1 MKIGIVGLGLIGG
14 SLAKAYKKNSDHV
27 ILGYDKAPSVVE
39 FARIYGAVD
48 VAMDKNNIGE
58 CDTLLIAI
66 NPKDTVEFLNEHAS
80 LISPKTLVIDC
91 CGTKRIVCGEGFRLA
106 KEHGFTFIG
115 GHPMAGTHKSGFTN
129 SSEDLFTGA
138 PMVLVPRVFDDIQ
151 LLDRAKKVLEP
162 IGFGFLH
169 VTTAEKHDNIVSF
182 TSQLA
187 HVVSNA
193 YIKSPT
199 AREHKGVSA
208 GSYKDLTRVAWLDP
222 GMWADLF
229 INNKD
234 NLLRELDFLISSLSK
249 YRDALDEEDFPALR
263 DLLLEGKKA
272 KEEVDG
278 Q

>member
-27 ILGYDKAPSVVE
+27 ILGYDKSPSVVE

-48 VAMDKNNIGE
+48 AAMDKNNIGE
-58 CDTLLIAI
+58 CDALLIAI
-66 NPKDTVEFLNEHAS
+66 NPKDTVEFLNGHAS

-91 CGTKRIVCGEGFRLA
+91 CGTKRIVCSEGFRLA

-115 GHPMAGTHKSGFTN
+115 GHPMAGTHKSGFAN

-138 PMVLVPRVFDDIQ
+138 PMVLVPHVFDDIQ
-151 LLDRAKKVLEP
+151 LLERAKKVLEP

-249 YRDALDEEDFPALR
+249 YRDALDAEDFPALR